1 MTFVKF
7 ADIAGR
13 AAEASSR
20 HVAPLC
26 GCTFGNTVE
35 AIVQAL
41 SGRYLSTAMLEGI

>member
-13 AAEASSR
+13 AAEASSC
-20 HVAPLC
+20 HIAPLC
-26 GCTFGNTVE
+26 GRIFGETVE
-35 AIVQAL
+35 AIVQPL